1 MKVERKNDFVPV
13 TLILETQKDVDRL
26 FAVFNHVK
34 LWDALE
40 MDVEYEDNFNP
51 LEGFS
56 ANVSYYHERIKAAF
70 GQESKD

>member
-40 MDVEYEDNFNP
+40 MDVEYEDN
-51 LEGFS
+51 
-56 ANVSYYHERIKAAF
+56 
-70 GQESKD
+70 